1 MSSSLI
7 SLLNQHT
14 PADEKEARDLTAMR
28 SFALSLEQPFS
39 PSQRPAHFTG
49 SAMVIDLQGQR
60 VCMVLHAKLHRWLQ
74 PGGHSNPEDAGDL
87 VRTALR
93 EAVEETGLA
102 VRLAPGAPV
111 PFDVDVHEIPARKE
125 EPTHS
130 HLDLRCLCV
139 ADDATQLKHDP
150 SESHGAQWLS
160 FEKAL
165 ALADDPSLKR
175 MIRKAQQFVAR

>member
-1 MSSSLI
+1 MSLDPQRIQSI
-7 SLLNQHT
+7 V
-14 PADEKEARDLTAMR
+14 ADVLDQIERVGGDGAQPLGVHATLDEAVAAARR
-28 SFALSLEQPFS
+28 SFEAFRDVPLETRARIIASIRAAMLAHLDTLASL
-39 PSQRPAHFTG
+39 
-49 SAMVIDLQGQR
+49 
-60 VCMVLHAKLHRWLQ
+60 
-74 PGGHSNPEDAGDL
+74 
-87 VRTALR
+87 
-93 EAVEETGLA
+93 AVEETGLA

-130 HLDLRCLCV
+130 HLDVRCLCV